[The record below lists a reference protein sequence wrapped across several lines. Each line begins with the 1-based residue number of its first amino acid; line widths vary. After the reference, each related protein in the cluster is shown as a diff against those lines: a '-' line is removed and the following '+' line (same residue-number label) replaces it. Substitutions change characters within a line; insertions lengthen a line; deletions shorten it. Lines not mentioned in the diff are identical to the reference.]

1 MLTPQQ
7 RTTPESEV
15 LNVVTDMQT
24 AERPAASLRAI
35 YEDWLESVPADV
47 LFPDCHRLP
56 LSERTGDAFLPPHE
70 PDFVT
75 KKHTHDVAIG
85 IWLTCTDGRQMSW
98 CGYYVSR
105 ELLAKDGARPTCP
118 ECLERRASL
127 NQW

>member
-1 MLTPQQ
+1 MAVTALEPEQTLRERFEQWLDSVSVDELTSGMGT
-7 RTTPESEV
+7 R
-15 LNVVTDMQT
+15 L
-24 AERPAASLRAI
+24 
-35 YEDWLESVPADV
+35 DV
-47 LFPDCHRLP
+47 
-56 LSERTGDAFLPPHE
+56 SQRTGDAFLPPHE

-75 KKHTHDVAIG
+75 KKYTHDVAIG